1 MKPIARIKPE
11 IHMILMHIYN
21 IQEIIH
27 YNKDKIS
34 EKDIDMINGFERKLK
49 EFKNKL

>member
-1 MKPIARIKPE
+1 MKTIARIKPE
-11 IHMILMHIYN
+11 LHMILMHLYN
-21 IQEIIH
+21 IQEDIH

-34 EKDIDMINGFERKLK
+34 KEDAIMINEFEKKIK

>member
-1 MKPIARIKPE
+1 MKTLASIRPE
-11 IHMILMHIYN
+11 LYMILMHLYN

-34 EKDIDMINGFERKLK
+34 KEDADMINEFEKNVKELK
-49 EFKNKL
+49 NRI